1 MEVLTHVET
10 KIETIQFD
18 KRIDADPF
26 LLYDLQCFKADNG
39 SVTPPDK
46 HDTLSAAS
54 NGVPNHACQRFRVV
68 ELLAGIKINGVVAAG
83 FEVIRH
89 PFKVPQSCKI
99 AIRAD
104 EDDER
109 FLATCASDISTSCVS
124 APNAATSNVVAARK
138 WQPFRPCVPA
148 QRHATMCLSTRQLA
162 QRRRLT
168 GRRRCGQHQD

>member
-1 MEVLTHVET
+1 LIQLGSNHDDMSGVRWMEVVTHVET

-26 LLYDLQCFKADNG
+26 LLYDLQCFEADNG

-46 HDTLSAAS
+46 HDTLSPAS

-89 PFKVPQSCKI
+89 PFNVPQSYKI

-109 FLATCASDISTSCVS
+109 FLAACASDLTVPCVATSD
-124 APNAATSNVVAARK
+124 AATSNVVAARK
-138 WQPFRPCVPA
+138 WQRFRQCVPA
-148 QRHATMCLSTRQLA
+148 
-162 QRRRLT
+162 
-168 GRRRCGQHQD
+168 